1 MSFFLPRHS
10 PNFVRFCPR
19 LIENVHLHAFLFKV
33 GDSAFGSFQRW
44 LFFDTYC
51 VCLWVSNPEREYLRF
66 FFDLLVIIIVYIIK
80 CYIYNNITILYEF
93 VLFLNKIDIILLC
106 WFIFAA
112 VMSFCNIDPG
122 LDVLCISDNTIARK
136 LRLRENVNYP
146 YRILGRCFGTIPRNY
161 CHWKICTIPIGRG
174 RNRPC

>member
-1 MSFFLPRHS
+1 M
-10 PNFVRFCPR
+10 
-19 LIENVHLHAFLFKV
+19 
-33 GDSAFGSFQRW
+33 
-44 LFFDTYC
+44 
-51 VCLWVSNPEREYLRF
+51 
-66 FFDLLVIIIVYIIK
+66 IIIVYIIK

-136 LRLRENVNYP
+136 LRLR
-146 YRILGRCFGTIPRNY
+146 
-161 CHWKICTIPIGRG
+161 
-174 RNRPC
+174 